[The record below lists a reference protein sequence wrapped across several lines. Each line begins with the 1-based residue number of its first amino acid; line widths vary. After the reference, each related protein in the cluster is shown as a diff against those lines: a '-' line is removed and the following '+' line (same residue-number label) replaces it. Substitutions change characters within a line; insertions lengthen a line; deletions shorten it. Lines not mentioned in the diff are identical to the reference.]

1 MYISE
6 QETMGGLSSV
16 LSTLTVAELLK
27 LCSMRPADE
36 AAWQEFVYR
45 YNTTIKA
52 HVVRTFH
59 KKAREESDRKPQ
71 FPEDMIEDLV
81 QAVYMRLVEDQNRAL
96 ERFEGEYENSIF
108 QYLGMIS
115 INVVRDYFREAK
127 AQKRP
132 KVTYSLDELMEK
144 SGDGPMFEEA
154 KSRLDGRAM
163 TESNASYT
171 LDEIERALNKAVS
184 GRHRDRDIMI
194 FKLRYYEG
202 LTLEEIKQTMQLD
215 LSPISVG
222 SILNRITSK
231 MKPLLLRER
240 KRHKK

>member
-1 MYISE
+1 
-6 QETMGGLSSV
+6 V
-16 LSTLTVAELLK
+16 PNALTVAELLK
-27 LCSMRPADE
+27 LCSKRPPDE
-36 AAWQEFVYR
+36 AAWQEFVRR

-71 FPEDMIEDLV
+71 FTEDMIEDLV

-132 KVTYSLDELMEK
+132 KVTYSLDEMLEK
-144 SGDGPMFEEA
+144 SGDSPMFKEA
-154 KSRLDGRAM
+154 QSRLDGRAM
-163 TESNASYT
+163 TETSVGYT
-171 LDEIERALNKAVS
+171 MDEIERVLRKAVS

-194 FKLRYYEG
+194 FKLRYCDG
-202 LTLEEIKQTMQLD
+202 LTLEEIKQAMNLD

-222 SILNRITSK
+222 SILNRITFK
-231 MKPLLLRER
+231 MKPMLMRER
-240 KRHKK
+240 KKH

>member
-1 MYISE
+1 
-6 QETMGGLSSV
+6 V
-16 LSTLTVAELLK
+16 PNALTVAELLK
-27 LCSMRPADE
+27 MCSKRPPDE
-36 AAWQEFVYR
+36 AAWQEFVRR
-45 YNTTIKA
+45 YNTTIRA

-115 INVVRDYFREAK
+115 VNVVRDYFREAK

-132 KVTYSLDELMEK
+132 KVTYSLDELLEK
-144 SGDGPMFEEA
+144 SGDSSMFEEA
-154 KSRLDGRAM
+154 KSRLDGRSL
-163 TESNASYT
+163 TESSAAYS
-171 LDEIERALNKAVS
+171 LEEIERALRKAVS
-184 GRHRDRDIMI
+184 GRHRDRDMMI
-194 FKLRYYEG
+194 FQLRYYEG
-202 LTLEEIKQTMQLD
+202 LTLEEIKQTMKLE

-222 SILNRITSK
+222 SILNRITFK
-231 MKPLLLRER
+231 MRPLLMRER
-240 KRHKK
+240 KKH

>member
-1 MYISE
+1 LFTSV
-6 QETMGGLSSV
+6 QETIGDLTSV
-16 LSTLTVAELLK
+16 PNALTVTELLK
-27 LCSMRPADE
+27 LCSKRPADD
-36 AAWQEFVYR
+36 AAWQEFVRR

-132 KVTYSLDELMEK
+132 KITFSLDELIEK
-144 SGDGPMFEEA
+144 SGDSSMAGVV
-154 KSRLDGRAM
+154 KSHLNGRPA
-163 TESNASYT
+163 TESSASYT
-171 LDEIERALNKAVS
+171 LDDIEMALSKAVS
-184 GRHRDRDIMI
+184 ARHRDRDIMI
-194 FKLRYYEG
+194 FRLRYIQG
-202 LTLEEIKQTMQLD
+202 LTLEEIKQRMELD

-222 SILNRITSK
+222 SILNRITTK
-231 MKPLLLRER
+231 MKSMLTRER
-240 KRHKK
+240 KRH

>member
-1 MYISE
+1 MPNA
-6 QETMGGLSSV
+6 
-16 LSTLTVAELLK
+16 LTVAELLK
-27 LCSMRPADE
+27 LCSKRPPDE
-36 AAWQEFVYR
+36 VAWQEFVRR
-45 YNTTIKA
+45 YNTTIRA

-115 INVVRDYFREAK
+115 VNVVRDYFREAK

-132 KVTYSLDELMEK
+132 KVSYSLDELLEK
-144 SGDGPMFEEA
+144 SGDSSMFEEA
-154 KSRLDGRAM
+154 KSRLDGRAL
-163 TESNASYT
+163 TESSAAYSIE
-171 LDEIERALNKAVS
+171 EIERALRKAAS
-184 GRHRDRDIMI
+184 GRHRDRDMMI
-194 FKLRYYEG
+194 FQLRYYEG
-202 LTLEEIKQTMQLD
+202 LTLEEIKQAMNLD

-222 SILNRITSK
+222 SILNRITFK
-231 MKPLLLRER
+231 MKPLLMRER
-240 KRHKK
+240 KKR